1 MKRFIT
7 ALCLL
12 AFTNAWA
19 VSIGSVTENK
29 GSACEIVRGKAK
41 LPGAKGAEI
50 ESMDTYTTGACASS
64 ITFKD
69 DTKVKITENSKLL
82 IDDFVFDPKN
92 SDAGKLS
99 LKAAMGTVRYASG
112 QIAKN
117 NPQQVNIKTPTANIA
132 VRGTDFTMTVDETG
146 QSLVVLLPSC
156 RENEK
161 QKDYELEENTCRVGK
176 IEVTTLAGMVT
187 LDKAFEGTFVAS
199 ATLAPTP
206 PKVLSITEGKIGN
219 NLIIT
224 QPKEVVRAIRD
235 ANGQT
240 KADEQK
246 QSEDLYSATNQG
258 PGSSNNNMQAHLL
271 GSGNGNKNAGCDKAS
286 SICVSWERPEQ
297 AEMPQKGKGTAYRQ
311 FDNSHYAEVKTE
323 GYMSN
328 TIITINQSDSTASLI
343 IGDGNAGGNI
353 VSIKQVGGVLKLA
366 QTLK

>member
-1 MKRFIT
+1 MKHLIA

-12 AFTNAWA
+12 ASTNTWA

-82 IDDFVFDPKN
+82 IDDFVYDPKN

-99 LKAAMGTVRYASG
+99 LKAAIGTVRYASG

-117 NPQQVNIKTPTANIA
+117 NPQQVAVKTPTANIA

-146 QSLVVLLPSC
+146 QSLIVLLPSC
-156 RENEK
+156 KDDEK
-161 QKDYELEENTCRVGK
+161 KKEYELEENTCKVGK

-206 PKVLSITEGKIGN
+206 PKVLSITEGRIGN
-219 NLIIT
+219 NLIIV
-224 QPKEVVRAIRD
+224 QPREVVRAIRD
-235 ANGQT
+235 SSGQT
-240 KADEQK
+240 RAEEQRAA
-246 QSEDLYSATNQG
+246 EDLYSASNQ
-258 PGSSNNNMQAHLL
+258 NNRDANDSEHARVLRMTANAKA
-271 GSGNGNKNAGCDKAS
+271 NGCNPSPN
-286 SICVSWERPEQ
+286 ICVNWDRPEQ
-297 AEMPQKGKGTAYRQ
+297 SDIPQRGRGIAFRQ
-311 FDNSHYAEVKTE
+311 YDKDHYSEIKTE
-323 GYMSN
+323 GYSSN
-328 TIITINQSDSTASLI
+328 TTITINQSDNTASLL
-343 IGDGNAGGNI
+343 IGDGSPGGNVI
-353 VSIKQVGGVLKLA
+353 NIKQVSGVLRVS
-366 QTLK
+366 QNR

>member
-1 MKRFIT
+1 MKHLIA

-12 AFTNAWA
+12 ALSNTWA
-19 VSIGSVTENK
+19 ASIGSVTENK

-92 SDAGKLS
+92 SDAGRLS

-117 NPQQVNIKTPTANIA
+117 NPQQVAVKTPTANIS

-156 RENEK
+156 REDEK
-161 QKDYELEENTCRVGK
+161 QKEYELEENTCKVGK

-206 PKVLSITEGKIGN
+206 PRVLSITEGKIGN
-219 NLIIT
+219 NLIIV
-224 QPKEVVRAIRD
+224 QPREVIRAIRD

-240 KADEQK
+240 KADEQR
-246 QSEDLYSATNQG
+246 QQEDQYSATNQG
-258 PGSSNNNMQAHLL
+258 QGNGNNNVHAHLL
-271 GSGNGNKNAGCDKAS
+271 PGGNGNKNGNCDKS
-286 SICVSWERPEQ
+286 GGICVSWERPEQ
-297 AEMPQKGKGTAYRQ
+297 ADISQKGKGTAYRQ

-343 IGDGNAGGNI
+343 IGDGTAGGNI
-353 VSIKQVGGVLKLA
+353 VNIKQVSGVLRMA
-366 QTLK
+366 QTR